1 MKNNMKS
8 KNINYSVDLNHPEP
22 EFFMEIP
29 FESLDECLLSISSRQ
44 LSNRGSGLVRHT
56 GNPNGAR
63 TVNGIRL
70 DGVYGQNKRDA
81 RIYHAT
87 YDEHIE
93 MLKLNEKLNEDKKP
107 KDFVLLGNGNLGNN
121 FWHVA
126 WQNDQD
132 KKLYCLEGEPF
143 SKREYSCFIV
153 PAEEKPLIERLGF
166 DEEENPEFFGLKN
179 GIKWCISGQQILY
192 DNEPVPIKHIA
203 KEFYD
208 ARHIFALKD
217 WGPKKEE
224 GTRILNDIFK
234 GYPDEFEKN
243 MQARLNS
250 EPRAEYYHS
259 VLGIKGESIVL
270 YQSYGAIEDIASR
283 LAKKRVTDA
292 IVLDQGGSV
301 GTYASWLNGYLN
313 KSSYFRPERISTI
326 AFTLK

>member
-1 MKNNMKS
+1 MKN
-8 KNINYSVDLNHPEP
+8 KNPKYSVDMNQSEP
-22 EFFMEIP
+22 DFFMEIG
-29 FESLDECLLSISSRQ
+29 FDSLKECLLSISHRQ

-93 MLKLNEKLNEDKKP
+93 MLGLGGKEKK
-107 KDFVLLGNGNLGNN
+107 FVMLGNGNLGNN

-126 WQNDQD
+126 WQKDED
-132 KKLYCLEGEPF
+132 KKLYCLEYEPF

-153 PAEEKPLIERLGF
+153 PVREKPLIDNLRF
-166 DEEENPEFFGLKN
+166 DKKEKPIFPWLNE
-179 GIKWCISGQQILY
+179 GIKWCISGQQILH
-192 DNEPVPIKHIA
+192 DNEPVPVEDIV
-203 KEFYD
+203 EQFYD

-217 WGPKKEE
+217 WGPEKEKNNK
-224 GTRILNDIFK
+224 ILNEIFE
-234 GYPDEFEKN
+234 GYPGEFREN
-243 MQARLNS
+243 MRARLNS
-250 EPRAEYYHS
+250 EFPRAEYYHS
-259 VLGIKGESIVL
+259 VLGIKAESIVL
-270 YQSYGAIEDIASR
+270 YQSHGTIENIASR
-283 LAKKRVTDA
+283 LAEKRVIDA

-301 GTYASWLNGYLN
+301 GTYASWTGSYINR
-313 KSSYFRPERISTI
+313 SSYFRPERISTI